1 LGFGIADLGFIF
13 QSAIPNPKSEI
24 VMNDYRN
31 LASEL
36 VGALKKQGADAAD
49 VFISSVDGFNTT
61 VRLGNIER
69 LQQSTSKGLGLRVFK
84 NGATALTFTTDFQG
98 RTVQDLVKQT
108 LEIVKVSGADKY
120 NGLAPK
126 ELLGEYAGK
135 LMIFDESL
143 SKLTPEKKI
152 EMVKEAEAAG
162 RAVDKRI
169 TNSNG
174 ASWSNSIGQITLA
187 NSDGFVGQYK
197 TTVASMSVGLVAEE
211 NGVKQRDFWFTF
223 NRYFNKLDSPKSVGE
238 EAGRR
243 TVRRLGGRKVKSQ
256 VVPVVL
262 DPSVAGNF
270 VGMIF
275 SAASGGNIYR
285 RSSYLVDKVG
295 QEIASPMITIVD
307 DATMT
312 DGLASR
318 PFDAEGVK
326 SSSFTLIE
334 NGVLKTYVCDS
345 YAARRLNAKVT
356 GNAGRSYQ
364 SAPGVG
370 ASNLFLK
377 NGKTDPKDIVKSV
390 KNGLYLTEMFG
401 SGVNSVTGDFS
412 QGASG
417 FWIENGEITYPV
429 QEITIA
435 GNVLKALKNVQMIG
449 NDLSFK
455 LGSTASPTLLVS
467 EMTVG
472 GE

>member
-1 LGFGIADLGFIF
+1 
-13 QSAIPNPKSEI
+13 
-24 VMNDYRN
+24 MNDYRN

-36 VGALKKQGADAAD
+36 VAALKKQGADAAD
-49 VFISSVDGFNTT
+49 VYIVSSNGFNTT
-61 VRLGNIER
+61 VRLGQIEK

-84 NGATALTFTTDFQG
+84 NGATAITFTTDFQG
-98 RTVQDLVKQT
+98 KTVQELVKET
-108 LEIVKVSGADKY
+108 LEIVKVSNADKF

-126 ELLGEYAGK
+126 EFLGEYSGK
-135 LMIFDESL
+135 LMMFDESL
-143 SKLTPEKKI
+143 AKLSPEKKI
-152 EMVKEAEAAG
+152 AMVKEMEDAG
-162 RAVDKRI
+162 RAFDKRI

-174 ASWSNSIGQITLA
+174 AGWSNSIGQVTLA
-187 NSDGFVGQYK
+187 NSDGFVGQYQ
-197 TTVASMSVGLVAEE
+197 TTNASMSVSLLAEE
-211 NGVKQRDFWFTF
+211 NGVKQRDGWYSF
-223 NRYFNKLDSPKSVGE
+223 NRFFNKIDSPKSIGE
-238 EAGRR
+238 EAARR
-243 TVRRLGGRKVKSQ
+243 TIRRLGGKKVKSQ
-256 VVPVVL
+256 AVPVVL
-262 DPSVAGNF
+262 DPDVASDF

-275 SAASGGNIYR
+275 GAASGGSIYR

-295 QEIASPMITIVD
+295 QEIVAPTITIVD
-307 DATMT
+307 DATIA

-326 SSSFTLIE
+326 SSSVTVIE

-345 YAARRLNAKVT
+345 YSARRLDAKVT

-364 SAPGVG
+364 AAPGVT
-370 ASNLFLK
+370 ATNLFLK
-377 NGKTDPKDIVKSV
+377 NGKETPKDIIKSV

-417 FWIENGEITYPV
+417 YWIENGEITFPV

-435 GNVLKALKNVQMIG
+435 GNVLKVLKNVQAIG

-455 LGSTASPTLLVS
+455 LGSTASPTLLIS

>member
-1 LGFGIADLGFIF
+1 
-13 QSAIPNPKSEI
+13 
-24 VMNDYRN
+24 MNDYRN

-36 VGALKKQGADAAD
+36 VSALKKQGADAAD
-49 VFISSVDGFNTT
+49 VYVVSSDGFNTT
-61 VRLGNIER
+61 VRLGEIEK

-98 RTVQDLVKQT
+98 KTVQDLVKET
-108 LEIVKVSGADKY
+108 LEIVKVSNADKH

-126 ELLGEYAGK
+126 EFLGEYKGK
-135 LMIFDESL
+135 LMLFDDSIA
-143 SKLTPEKKI
+143 KLTPEKKI
-152 EMVKEAEAAG
+152 AMVKEMEDAG
-162 RAVDKRI
+162 RNFDKRI

-174 ASWSNSIGQITLA
+174 ASWSNSIGQVTLA
-187 NSDGFVGQYK
+187 NSDGFVGQYQ
-197 TTVASMSVGLVAEE
+197 TTSASMSVSLLAEE
-211 NGVKQRDFWFTF
+211 NGVKQRDGWYTF
-223 NRYFNKLDSPKSVGE
+223 NRYFNKLASPKSVGE
-238 EAGRR
+238 EAARR
-243 TVRRLGGRKVKSQ
+243 TVRRLGGKKVKSQ
-256 VVPVVL
+256 AVQVVL
-262 DPSVAGNF
+262 DPDVASDF

-275 SAASGGNIYR
+275 GAASGNSIYR

-295 QEIASPMITIVD
+295 EQVAAPSITIID
-307 DATMT
+307 DATME

-326 SSSFTLIE
+326 SSTVTVIE

-345 YAARRLNAKVT
+345 YSARRLNAKVT

-364 SAPGVG
+364 GAPGVG
-370 ASNLFLK
+370 ATNLFLK
-377 NGKTDPKDIVKSV
+377 NGKDDPKDIIKSV

-417 FWIENGEITYPV
+417 YWIENGEITYPV

-435 GNVLKALKNVQMIG
+435 GNVLKVLKNVQMIG

-455 LGSTASPTLLVS
+455 LGSTASPTLLIS

>member
-1 LGFGIADLGFIF
+1 
-13 QSAIPNPKSEI
+13 
-24 VMNDYRN
+24 MNDYRN

-36 VGALKKQGADAAD
+36 VSALKKQGADAAD
-49 VFISSVDGFNTT
+49 VYITSSNGFNTT
-61 VRLGNIER
+61 VRLGEIEK

-98 RTVQDLVKQT
+98 KTVQQLVAET
-108 LEIVKVSGADKY
+108 LEIVKVSNADKY

-126 ELLGEYAGK
+126 EFLGEYKGN
-135 LMIFDESL
+135 LMLFDESIM
-143 SKLTPEKKI
+143 KLTPEKKI
-152 EMVKEAEAAG
+152 AMVKEMEDAG
-162 RAVDKRI
+162 RAFDKRI
-169 TNSNG
+169 SNSNG
-174 ASWSNSIGQITLA
+174 ASWSNSVGQVTLA
-187 NSDGFVGQYK
+187 NSDGFIGQYQS
-197 TTVASMSVGLVAEE
+197 TVASMSVSLLAEE
-211 NGVKQRDFWFTF
+211 NGVKQRDGWYTF
-223 NRYFNKLDSPKSVGE
+223 NRYFNKLDSPKAVGE
-238 EAGRR
+238 EAARR
-243 TVRRLGGRKVKSQ
+243 TIRRLGGKKVKSQ
-256 VVPVVL
+256 AVPVVI
-262 DPSVAGNF
+262 DPSVAGDF

-275 SAASGGNIYR
+275 GAASGGSIYR

-295 QEIASPMITIVD
+295 QEIVAPAITIID
-307 DATMT
+307 DATMA

-326 SSSFTLIE
+326 SSSVTVIE

-345 YAARRLNAKVT
+345 YAARRLTAKVT

-364 SAPGVG
+364 SGPGVSS
-370 ASNLFLK
+370 SNLFLK
-377 NGKTDPKDIVKSV
+377 NGKDNPKDIIKSV

-401 SGVNSVTGDFS
+401 SGVNGVTGDFS

-417 FWIENGEITYPV
+417 YWIENGELTYPV

-435 GNVLKALKNVQMIG
+435 GNVLKVLKNVQAIG

-455 LGSTASPTLLVS
+455 LGSTASPTLLIS

>member
-1 LGFGIADLGFIF
+1 
-13 QSAIPNPKSEI
+13 
-24 VMNDYRN
+24 MNDYRN

-36 VGALKKQGADAAD
+36 VSALKKQGADAAD
-49 VFISSVDGFNTT
+49 VYIVSSNGFNTT
-61 VRLGNIER
+61 VRLGQIEK

-98 RTVQDLVKQT
+98 KTVQELVKET
-108 LEIVKVSGADKY
+108 LEIVKVSNTDKF

-126 ELLGEYAGK
+126 EFLGEYSGK
-135 LMIFDESL
+135 LMMFDESL
-143 SKLTPEKKI
+143 AKLSPEKKI
-152 EMVKEAEAAG
+152 AMVKEMEDAG
-162 RAVDKRI
+162 RAFDKRI

-174 ASWSNSIGQITLA
+174 AGWSNSIGQVTLA
-187 NSDGFVGQYK
+187 NSDGFIGQYQ
-197 TTVASMSVGLVAEE
+197 TTNASMSVSLLAEE
-211 NGVKQRDFWFTF
+211 NGVKQRDGWYSF
-223 NRYFNKLDSPKSVGE
+223 NRFFNKIDSPKSIGE
-238 EAGRR
+238 EAARR
-243 TVRRLGGRKVKSQ
+243 TIRRLGGKKVKSQ
-256 VVPVVL
+256 AVPVVI
-262 DPSVAGNF
+262 DPEVAGDF

-275 SAASGGNIYR
+275 GAASGGSIYR

-295 QEIASPMITIVD
+295 QEIVAPAITIVD
-307 DATMT
+307 DATIA

-326 SSSFTLIE
+326 SSSVTVIE

-345 YAARRLNAKVT
+345 YSARRLDAKVT

-364 SAPGVG
+364 AAPGVT
-370 ASNLFLK
+370 ATNLFLK
-377 NGKTDPKDIVKSV
+377 NGKENPKDIIKSV

-417 FWIENGEITYPV
+417 YWIENGELTFPV

-435 GNVLKALKNVQMIG
+435 GNVLKVLKNVQAIG

-455 LGSTASPTLLVS
+455 LGSTASPTLLIS